1 MDRLTV
7 DGMYLGLNN
16 FALNGLWSELLHIF
30 LSQMQ
35 LWTLGFS
42 KYCVSCECIVECHQ
56 DQKKIIA
63 KLINSYFKLV
73 FCFMVGGFP
82 HVYGFYECF
91 YLSMLIHMDADIFD
105 VNKVWNCFGRE
116 LNEIRKRHLRRG
128 CNYSFNDIVTVT
140 SQLFYPT
147 IFTME

>member
-1 MDRLTV
+1 
-7 DGMYLGLNN
+7 
-16 FALNGLWSELLHIF
+16 
-30 LSQMQ
+30 
-35 LWTLGFS
+35 
-42 KYCVSCECIVECHQ
+42 
-56 DQKKIIA
+56 
-63 KLINSYFKLV
+63 
-73 FCFMVGGFP
+73 MVGGFP

-116 LNEIRKRHLRRG
+116 LNEIRKRHLRRD
-128 CNYSFNDIVTVT
+128 CNYSFNDIVTVR